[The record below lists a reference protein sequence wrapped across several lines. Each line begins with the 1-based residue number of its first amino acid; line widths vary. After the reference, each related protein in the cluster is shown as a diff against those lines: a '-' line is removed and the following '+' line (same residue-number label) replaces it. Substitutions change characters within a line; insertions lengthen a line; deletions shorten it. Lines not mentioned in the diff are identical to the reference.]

1 VDALG
6 RAAATGIEM
15 NLSFAGFPGATI
27 DIMRI
32 SLTDRL
38 PAIITYKLPMFGSID
53 LNTIQNLGRK
63 LTAIAR
69 FFPDSNQNFQIA

>member
-1 VDALG
+1 
-6 RAAATGIEM
+6 M

-32 SLTDRL
+32 DPIDRL
-38 PAIITYKLPMFGSID
+38 PAIITYKLPTIRSID
-53 LNTIQNLGRK
+53 PNTIQNFGGQ

>member
-1 VDALG
+1 V
-6 RAAATGIEM
+6 

-32 SLTDRL
+32 GLTNYL
-38 PAIITYKLPMFGSID
+38 PAIIAYKLPPFGSID
-53 LNTIQNLGRK
+53 PNPIQNLGGQ

-69 FFPDSNQNFQIA
+69 FFPDSHQNFQIA